1 VSFYGKLHLMSSF
14 GGKQF
19 VQFKDTFQ
27 VGMFGSSMEAGVG
40 VQAQLSSQI
49 AVHGDVVYQQ
59 KLTKAGLSGSIFSG
73 GLRYRF

>member
-1 VSFYGKLHLMSSF
+1 
-14 GGKQF
+14 KQF

-59 KLTKAGLSGSIFSG
+59 KLTKAGLSGSTFSG